1 MSTKLGYVIS
11 DRKIK
16 LDNAVLGQMDSEQ
29 EVDVPCILVGWAK
42 AKTHPAD
49 KNILE
54 RKLSDKLYWTFSRQ
68 EDRSRFEDDLRK
80 FEKMCIDR
88 AVKSIP
94 YKYVN
99 ILMLGYT
106 ALKKL
111 VTIINEEE
119 GCVYLSEG
127 MAYLPHNGV
136 ILGISLVV
144 LSYCGVSKRKAYTWL
159 KSRRCIILDK
169 DVMQEKRMLGERK
182 YAIPY
187 VRWTET
193 D

>member
-1 MSTKLGYVIS
+1 MPSKLGYIIS
-11 DRKIK
+11 ERKIK
-16 LDNAVLGQMDSEQ
+16 LDNAVLGQIDSE
-29 EVDVPCILVGWAK
+29 DGADAPCMLIGWAK
-42 AKTHPAD
+42 AKAHPAY

-54 RKLSDKLYWTFSRQ
+54 RRLSENLYWTFSRQ

-94 YKYVN
+94 YRYVN
-99 ILMLGYT
+99 ILILGYS

-111 VTIINEEE
+111 VTIINEETD
-119 GCVYLSEG
+119 CVYLSEG

-136 ILGISLVV
+136 ILGISLSV
-144 LSYCGVSKRKAYTWL
+144 LAYCGVSKKKAYTWL

-169 DVMQEKRMLGERK
+169 DVMQEKRMLGQRK

-187 VRWTET
+187 VRWTES